1 MRLFIKIGLILLLLT
16 ICHLLSSQNRI
27 GYVTSSKGE
36 PIEFATI
43 AFFNGDKP
51 VATAISDS
59 VGRFTLA
66 MANGKYHMKIRN
78 LAYKPVDEDITASD
92 QNLGVF
98 KLTESTVGLSEV
110 VVKAS
115 AITREADRFVM
126 RIDKTPASL
135 NKDASEVLRLAPGV
149 WVDENGV
156 SINGASGSKVF
167 INEREIKLSGKDLY
181 NYLRNIQSAN
191 IARVEVIPQAGA
203 EYSADT
209 NGGVVKIILRKQMEK
224 GINGN
229 LIFNTLQG
237 KYLGEYDPAATLNVS
252 LNKWTFDASAS
263 GNITTEGKSEMVATR
278 AYHNDDNTYFKSQ
291 SLMNQKTRSGIGRI
305 SAIYDADK
313 RNSFGA
319 EIEYS
324 KQSTPNPTSA
334 NTLIIQNGLA
344 AKGSSHYNQNENAEN
359 FNALLNY
366 VLKLDTLGSSLKVIT
381 NYTKKKVTGKNDYN
395 SYFTAGSFVSDSIYR
410 SNSTSNY
417 KIFTADA
424 MINKVLHGGAKYSA
438 GIKYT
443 RNSIA
448 DTVRYESYS
457 ASKWQTLPD
466 YSFLLNYTENIGAL
480 YGTFATNIRQWSLS
494 GGLRGEYTSV
504 EGQNGYISRHYFD
517 LFPSVNVTYSFDA
530 MRTFMLIGQYS
541 RNIERPNF
549 WYLNPNRVQYSDY
562 SYMVGNPELRPT
574 YINNLGITAVYHYR
588 YILSIG
594 GHLHHDLIRE
604 VCKIDPANP
613 KITYITPENHYSE
626 NHYYVALIFPLKPV
640 EWCNVN
646 ANLVG
651 VKQDI
656 RATANDP
663 VMAHYLY
670 FANITTGFKLPKKYY
685 LELTYSGTSRLYS
698 ANSGINQRQLF
709 HATVKKQLFG
719 DRVSAAVGINNIFD
733 SKISYFSNTPYF
745 TINSKGTEAQ
755 SSRYVKLSVQYNFKS
770 GKSFKKRAIENLS
783 GEEKNRLE
791 KSTGIK

>member
-1 MRLFIKIGLILLLLT
+1 MSHLIKIGLALLLFA
-16 ICHLLSSQNRI
+16 ICHFLSAQNRI
-27 GYVTSSKGE
+27 GYVTGQKGE
-36 PIEFATI
+36 PVEFATV
-43 AFFNGDKP
+43 AFFNGDKQ
-51 VATAISDS
+51 VANAISDS
-59 VGRFTLA
+59 TGRFTLSVA
-66 MANGKYHMKIRN
+66 DGKYHMKIRN
-78 LAYKPVDEDITASD
+78 ISYKPIDEDITVSN
-92 QNLGVF
+92 QTLGNF
-98 KLTESTVGLSEV
+98 RLTETAIGLSEV

-149 WVDENGV
+149 WIDENGV

-167 INEREIKLSGKDLY
+167 INDREIKLSGKDLY
-181 NYLRNIQSAN
+181 NYLRNIQSSN

-224 GINGN
+224 GMNGN
-229 LIFNTLQG
+229 VVLNTLQG
-237 KYLGEYDPAATLNVS
+237 KYLGEYDPAGTLNVS

-263 GNITTEGKSEMVATR
+263 GNIATKGKSGMVATR
-278 AYHNDDNTYFKSQ
+278 AYHDNDNTDFKSQ
-291 SLMNQKTRSGIGRI
+291 SVMNQKTRSGIGRI

-334 NTLIIQNGLA
+334 NTFIRQNGIISN
-344 AKGSSHYNQNENAEN
+344 GSSEYKQNENAEN

-366 VLKLDTLGSSLKVIT
+366 ILKIDSLGSTLKFIT

-395 SYFTAGSFVSDSIYR
+395 SYFTTGSFVSDSIYR
-410 SNSTSNY
+410 SNSISNY

-424 MINKVLHGGAKYSA
+424 MINKVLPGGMKYSA
-438 GIKYT
+438 GMKYT

-457 ASKWQTLPD
+457 TAKWMTLPD

-480 YGTFATNIRQWSLS
+480 YGTVAGNIRQFSLS

-504 EGQNGYISRHYFD
+504 DGQNGYISRHYFD

-530 MRTFMLIGQYS
+530 MHTFMLIGQYS

-574 YINNLGITAVYHYR
+574 YINNIGMTAVYRYR
-588 YILSIG
+588 YILSFG

-604 VCKIDPANP
+604 VCKIDPTNP
-613 KITYITPENHYSE
+613 KTTYITPENHYSE
-626 NHYYVALIFPLKPV
+626 NHYYIALIFPAKPI
-640 EWCNVN
+640 EWCNMN
-646 ANLVG
+646 FNLVG

-663 VMAHYLY
+663 VMSHYLY
-670 FANITTGFKLPKKYY
+670 FANVTAGFKLPAKYY
-685 LELTYSGTSRLYS
+685 FELTYSGTSRLYS

-709 HATVKKQLFG
+709 HAVVKKQLFN
-719 DRVSAAVGINNIFD
+719 DRLSAAIGINNIFD
-733 SKISYFSNTPYF
+733 SKTSYFSNTSYF

-770 GKSFKKRAIENLS
+770 GKSFKKRTIENS
-783 GEEKNRLE
+783 SEEEKSRLE

>member
-1 MRLFIKIGLILLLLT
+1 MSHFIKIGLALLLLA
-16 ICHLLSSQNRI
+16 ICHLLSAQNRT
-27 GYVTSSKGE
+27 GYVTGPKGE
-36 PIEFATI
+36 PVEFATVAI
-43 AFFNGDKP
+43 FNGDKP
-51 VATAISDS
+51 IANAISDS
-59 VGRFTLA
+59 IGRFTLSV
-66 MANGKYHMKIRN
+66 ANGKYQLKIRN
-78 LAYKPVDEDITASD
+78 IAYKPIDEEITVSNQA
-92 QNLGVF
+92 LGDF
-98 KLTESTVGLSEV
+98 RLTETAIGLSEV
-110 VVKAS
+110 VVQAS

-149 WVDENGV
+149 WIDENGV

-181 NYLRNIQSAN
+181 NYLRNIQSSN

-209 NGGVVKIILRKQMEK
+209 NGGVVKIILRRQIEK
-224 GINGN
+224 GMNGN
-229 LIFNTLQG
+229 FIFNTLQG
-237 KYLGEYDPAATLNVS
+237 KYLGEYDPSATVNIS
-252 LNKWTFDASAS
+252 SNKWTFDANAS
-263 GNITTEGKSEMVATR
+263 GNITTAGKNEMTATR
-278 AYHNDDNTYFKSQ
+278 AYHNGDDTNFESQ

-334 NTLIIQNGLA
+334 NTIIGQNGVMSY
-344 AKGSSHYNQNENAEN
+344 GSSQYQQNETAEN
-359 FNALLNY
+359 FNALFNY
-366 VLKLDTLGSSLKVIT
+366 ILKIDSLGSTLKVIT
-381 NYTKKKVTGKNDYN
+381 NYTKKKVTGKNDYY
-395 SYFTAGSFVSDSIYR
+395 SYFTTGGFASDSTYR
-410 SNSTSNY
+410 SNSTSDY
-417 KIFTADA
+417 KIVTADA
-424 MINKVLHGGAKYSA
+424 MINKILPGVIKYSA
-438 GIKYT
+438 GMKYT

-457 ASKWQTLPD
+457 TAGWTTLPD
-466 YSFLLNYTENIGAL
+466 YSFLLKYTENIGAL
-480 YGTFATNIRQWSLS
+480 YGTLAATIHQWSLS
-494 GGLRGEYTSV
+494 GGLRGEYTSID
-504 EGQNGYISRHYFD
+504 GQNGYISRHYFD

-574 YINNLGITAVYHYR
+574 YINNIGMTAVYRYR
-588 YILSIG
+588 YILSFG

-613 KITYITPENHYSE
+613 KTTYITPENHYSE
-626 NHYYVALIFPLKPV
+626 NHYYIALIFPLKPIQ
-640 EWCNVN
+640 WCNMN
-646 ANLVG
+646 FNLVG

-663 VMAHYLY
+663 VMSHYLY
-670 FANITTGFKLPKKYY
+670 FANVTAGFKLPEKYY
-685 LELTYSGTSRLYS
+685 LELSYSGTSRLYS

-709 HATVKKQLFG
+709 HAVVKKQLFG

-733 SKISYFSNTPYF
+733 SKTSYFSNTPYF

-755 SSRYVKLSVQYNFKS
+755 SSRYVKLSIQYNFKS
-770 GKSFKKRAIENLS
+770 GKSFKKRAIENTS
-783 GEEKNRLE
+783 EEEKSRLE